1 MADFEDVIKTI
12 GKEGESFRKLLAD
25 DREERQESSGESIA
39 KRDAQETESKE
50 RTEKTNELLEE
61 MLVSLG
67 AGGSPAQRDARDSE
81 ETSIQEGIGDS
92 LEAIKNNVISEDKK
106 GTDSGISI
114 WGILKKSLLFGSIAL
129 AIPAIQGFLEA
140 GGWKKLQEG
149 FEKLKTYFN
158 KEILPKLTIENFFA
172 LGDSVMDFINYIGE
186 CVVPSLVTAYNFIRE
201 KGADTF
207 RYLDSGEFKKDIT
220 GITEFFE
227 NIKRDL
233 RFFSDAAAAYNNKG
247 VSGLASFLFDKSQ
260 RAAAKKLEEE
270 TKKLNNQAKENDLAP
285 NREFIAEFIARQDV
299 LKEEMK
305 LNPLEERKTEIN
317 EEYKKLSE
325 RIRQYQNDEA
335 SFNMSSLK
343 MDATIN
349 ILNKDVFERILKLSK
364 SSDFMKKAVDDILI
378 TRLNDLEKDI
388 ENDRNSLKRIRDK
401 DKNEQ
406 RQDRIE
412 SREIDLKKLEKLI
425 EIIMLPAQTLSNNGS
440 STVTPIT
447 NIMNA
452 PTTSNNNATT
462 IVGNPIVI
470 GAPFSYSGI
479 LDGYT

>member
-1 MADFEDVIKTI
+1 MADFQDVINTI
-12 GKEGESFRKLLAD
+12 GKEGESFRQLLAD

-149 FEKLKTYFN
+149 FEKLKTYFK

-172 LGDSVMDFINYIGE
+172 LGDSVMDFINYIGK

-233 RFFSDAAAAYNNKG
+233 RFFSDAAAAYNKDG
-247 VSGLASFLFDKSQ
+247 VSGLASFL
-260 RAAAKKLEEE
+260 AKKATE
-270 TKKLNNQAKENDLAP
+270 KVDN
-285 NREFIAEFIARQDV
+285 V
-299 LKEEMK
+299 LKENAVELEKETEK
-305 LNPLEERKTEIN
+305 LDKTECIKRRN
-317 EEYKKLSE
+317 E
-325 RIRQYQNDEA
+325 
-335 SFNMSSLK
+335 
-343 MDATIN
+343 T
-349 ILNKDVFERILKLSK
+349 
-364 SSDFMKKAVDDILI
+364 
-378 TRLNDLEKDI
+378 
-388 ENDRNSLKRIRDK
+388 
-401 DKNEQ
+401 
-406 RQDRIE
+406 
-412 SREIDLKKLEKLI
+412 
-425 EIIMLPAQTLSNNGS
+425 
-440 STVTPIT
+440 
-447 NIMNA
+447 
-452 PTTSNNNATT
+452 
-462 IVGNPIVI
+462 
-470 GAPFSYSGI
+470 
-479 LDGYT
+479 